1 MLPEVTFSYPYIH
14 HRHHARQRHHAQP
27 LTWSLLSSPV
37 MVCTAGLSCSVGRSV
52 DESARRRSVGRRSRA
67 TAPDAN
73 VILTRVPAEMSWPA
87 SQRVIPEHSASE
99 Y

>member
-37 MVCTAGLSCSVGRSV
+37 MVCTAGLCCSVGRSV
-52 DESARRRSVGRRSRA
+52 DE

-73 VILTRVPAEMSWPA
+73 VILTRVPVEMSWQA

-99 Y
+99 